1 MKGVIA
7 LKLGYDTK
15 SKDPTYYIQQG
26 IRNGKKVTTRNIVR
40 IGKHSELLKIT
51 DDPLAYARQKVKEY
65 NEKIKNDKVDMTF
78 TVDFNEKISPSR
90 DIASRSSALN
100 IGYFVLQSIYHDL
113 KLNDFFNNITADRKI
128 TFDCNII
135 NRFLTYARILDPKSK
150 LGTFDDMSTYYEQP
164 DIPYHH
170 MLRFMDVLAEN
181 YDSYISHLFEQSNNV
196 IKRDNSVC
204 YFDCTN
210 YYFEIEHEDDDYID
224 EVTGEV
230 FEGIRKYGPSKQHQ
244 PAPLVQMGLFM
255 DKQGIPISMCISSG
269 STNEQKCAIPLEEKM
284 VKMFRNK
291 KFIYCADAGLGCED
305 IRVFNDTSDRAFIIT
320 QSVKKLSDAL
330 KDAVFSDIDY
340 KLLSNDSSISLEEMK
355 SFDKTDKDNINL
367 YNDFA
372 YKVLRADKDIDIGLY
387 EEKTLKNGK
396 TRKVKSKAVLK
407 QYVIV
412 TYSRK
417 AAEYQKHIRDA
428 QVERA
433 RKLLKRSKPE
443 DIKKGP
449 NDIRRFIKRNGTS
462 QDESY
467 MIDEERIASEAKYD
481 GFYAV
486 ATNLEGSA
494 KEILEINSKRY
505 KIEDCFRVLKT
516 HFNARPVHHRLE
528 NRITAHFM
536 ICYTALLI
544 YRLLEVKLDRYGTHY
559 TTDEILKTLKNMNV
573 VNNKDVFYQA
583 IYNGSDVCSALNGVF
598 DLGLDRRYYLPKDLN
613 KKIKKISK

>member
-330 KDAVFSDIDY
+330 KDSVFSDIDY

-449 NDIRRFIKRNGTS
+449 NDIRRFIKRNRTS

>member
-330 KDAVFSDIDY
+330 KDSVFSDIDY

-355 SFDKTDKDNINL
+355 SFDKTDKDNLNL

-449 NDIRRFIKRNGTS
+449 NDIRRFIKRNRTS

>member
-330 KDAVFSDIDY
+330 KDSVFSDIDY

-449 NDIRRFIKRNGTS
+449 NDIRRFIKRNGAS

>member
-269 STNEQKCAIPLEEKM
+269 STNEQKCVIPLEEKM

-330 KDAVFSDIDY
+330 KDSVFSDIDY

-449 NDIRRFIKRNGTS
+449 NDIRRFIKRNGAS

>member
-1 MKGVIA
+1 MIA

-51 DDPLAYARQKVKEY
+51 DDPLSYAKQKVKEY
-65 NEKIKNDKVDMTF
+65 NDRIKNEKLDMTF
-78 TVDFNEKISPSR
+78 TVDFNERLPSSH
-90 DIASRSSALN
+90 DTVSLCTALN

-113 KLNDFFNNITADRKI
+113 NLGHFFKNITENRKI
-128 TFDCNII
+128 TFDCNTI

-150 LGTFDDMSTYYEQP
+150 LGSFDDMHTYYEQP

-170 MLRFMDVLAEN
+170 MLRFMDILSEN
-181 YDSYISHLFEQSNNV
+181 YDAYISYLFEQSNNV

-230 FEGIRKYGPSKQHQ
+230 FDGFRKYALSKQHQ

-255 DKQGIPISMCISSG
+255 DKQGIPISMCITKGNKS
-269 STNEQKCAIPLEEKM
+269 EQKCAIPLEEKM
-284 VKMFRNK
+284 IKMFKNK
-291 KFIYCADAGLGCED
+291 KIIYCADAGLGSVD
-305 IRVFNDTSDRAFIIT
+305 IRLFNDAGQRAFIVTQSVRKLSDVLKEAVFNDF
-320 QSVKKLSDAL
+320 
-330 KDAVFSDIDY
+330 DY
-340 KLLSNDSSISLEEMK
+340 KLLSNDCPVALKDMK
-355 SFDKTDKDNINL
+355 SFDKADQNNLAL

-372 YKVLRADKDIDIGLY
+372 YKVIEADKAVDLGLY
-387 EEKTLKNGK
+387 EEKVLKNGK
-396 TRKVKSKAVLK
+396 TKKVKSKANLK

-417 AAEYQKHIRDA
+417 AAEYQKHIRNA
-428 QVERA
+428 QIERA
-433 RKLLKRSKPE
+433 KKLLKNSKPE

-449 NDIRRFIKRNGTS
+449 NDIRRFIKRNGKS
-462 QDESY
+462 QNESY
-467 MIDEERIASEAKYD
+467 MIDEERIAREEQYD

-486 ATNLEGSA
+486 ATNLKASA
-494 KEILEINSKRY
+494 KEILEINSQRY

-516 HFNARPVHHRLE
+516 YFNARPIHHRLE
-528 NRITAHFM
+528 SRITAHFM

-544 YRLLEVKLDRYGTHY
+544 YRLLEAKLDKYGTHF
-559 TTDEILKTLKNMNV
+559 TTEEIIKTLKNMNV
-573 VNNKDVFYQA
+573 INNKDVFYQA
-583 IYNGSDVCSALNGVF
+583 IYNGSEVCSAFNGIF
-598 DLGLDRRYYLPKDLN
+598 NLGLDKRYYQPKELN